1 LRSVLQFG
9 ESVIEMTTVP
19 TARSQ
24 LSELY
29 VRESAAIEQEFS
41 ATGDGR
47 AALAR
52 RTALVDAIVQR
63 LWNEIIV
70 GSNPGSN
77 AGSSASP
84 TTVDPDGP
92 KNFALVA
99 TGGFGRGWL
108 FPHSDID
115 LLFLHAGNSSESEF
129 KDPIRRFSQELWDL
143 RLKLSPATRN
153 LAECERLDPNNVE
166 FAISLLDC
174 RYLAGDRELF
184 SRLREKAVPRL
195 VARDYQNL
203 IQNLA
208 EITRARHHKFGN
220 TVFHLEPNVKDGPGG
235 LRDYNVAN
243 WLALIS
249 AMEKLKVWP
258 DEKTLLPVS
267 SRRAFDAA
275 LDFQMSVRC
284 FLHFRYGR
292 HDNTLIWEAQDE
304 AAARKIGASIGA
316 NDAEIANTADWMRIY
331 FGHVRSVH
339 RVCMQL
345 LEEIPAAWSSL
356 YRQFQGWRSK
366 VSSADFSVVDG
377 LIFLQQP
384 AGLRDPEI
392 LLRLFHFMA
401 EHGLKLST
409 TTEYKV
415 EQALP
420 ALAATP
426 PRGAE
431 LWLYLQE
438 TLVQPHAADAL
449 RAMNALRLLALLLPE
464 LKGIEA
470 LVIRDF
476 YHRYTVDEHSF
487 LAIENLHRLKE
498 SKSEWDQRFAELQSE
513 LEQPELL
520 YLALLLHDS
529 GKAVPSENHVE
540 LSLQLTDSCAE
551 RLDLDPVDRDT
562 LRYLVASHLEMAAA
576 TRRDVFDPA
585 NVKSFA
591 EKVGVPERLKMLC
604 LMTYADIKAV
614 NPEAMTPWKADNL
627 WQLYI
632 ACANYLSR
640 SADERVHTA
649 DDGSSVAPSS
659 VAPSSLAS
667 SNLAHLRSL
676 APVAGKKINIFLE
689 GLPQRYLRIHGAT
702 DVLAHAEMATR
713 LGQDG
718 VQLNLKQVRHWYELT
733 LITTD
738 RPFLFASVSGTLA
751 AWGMN
756 IVKANAFSNAAGI
769 VVDTF
774 YFTDRFRTLEMN
786 LQEWERLKKSI
797 AAVVKGEADV
807 ARMLRDRLKSEKGN
821 ATKVKIAT
829 QIEFDDGCSASS
841 TLVQVLTQ
849 DRPGLLYRMCSLI
862 SKHECN
868 IEIALIETEGQMAI
882 DILYLTSGGAKLSA
896 ARQSALGQALRDELA
911 AK

>member
-1 LRSVLQFG
+1 MSEVA
-9 ESVIEMTTVP
+9 TV
-19 TARSQ
+19 R
-24 LSELY
+24 SELSDLY
-29 VRESAAIEQEFS
+29 ARESAAIAQEFA
-41 ATGDGR
+41 ATGNGR
-47 AALAR
+47 AALTR
-52 RTALVDAIVQR
+52 RTELVDSILQR
-63 LWNEIIV
+63 LWREIIV
-70 GSNPGSN
+70 G
-77 AGSSASP
+77 ATSSDSS
-84 TTVDPDGP
+84 TDGP

-99 TGGFGRGWL
+99 TGGFGRRWL

-115 LLFLHAGNSSESEF
+115 LLFLYSGSDAESEF
-129 KDPIRRFSQELWDL
+129 RDPIRRFSQELWDL

-174 RYLAGDRELF
+174 RYLAGDREL
-184 SRLREKAVPRL
+184 SLKLREKTVPRL
-195 VARDYQNL
+195 VGRDCQNL
-203 IQNLA
+203 IQNLG

-235 LRDYNVAN
+235 LRDYNVAH

-258 DEKTLLPVS
+258 DANALLPVS
-267 SRRAFDAA
+267 SHRALDAA

-284 FLHFRYGR
+284 FLHFRHGR
-292 HDNTLIWEAQDE
+292 HDNTLTWEAQDE
-304 AAARKIGASIGA
+304 AAARKIGAS
-316 NDAEIANTADWMRIY
+316 DAEITNAADWMRIY

-339 RVCMQL
+339 RVCNQL

-356 YRQFQGWRSK
+356 YRQFQGWRSR
-366 VSSADFSVVDG
+366 VTSDEFSVVDG
-377 LIFLQQP
+377 LIFLKQQP
-384 AGLRDPEI
+384 QQSGGGQLRDPEM

-470 LVIRDF
+470 LVVRDF

-487 LAIENLHRLKE
+487 LAIEHLHRLTE
-498 SKSEWDQRFAELQSE
+498 SKSEWDRRFAELLGE

-529 GKAVPSENHVE
+529 GKAVPGENHVE
-540 LSLQLTDSCAE
+540 VSLQLTDKCAE
-551 RLDLDPVDRDT
+551 RLDLDLVDRET
-562 LRYLVASHLEMAAA
+562 VRYLVASHLEMSAAM
-576 TRRDVFDPA
+576 RRDVFDPA
-585 NVKSFA
+585 NVKAFS
-591 EKVGVPERLKMLC
+591 EKVGAPERLKMLC
-604 LMTYADIKAV
+604 LLTYADIKAV

-632 ACANYLSR
+632 ACANYLTR
-640 SADERVHTA
+640 SADERVHTG
-649 DDGSSVAPSS
+649 DDGASVRTA
-659 VAPSSLAS
+659 
-667 SNLAHLRSL
+667 NLAHLHSL
-676 APVAGKKINIFLE
+676 APVAGKKINVFLE
-689 GLPQRYLRIHGAT
+689 GLPQRYLRIHGAG
-702 DVLAHAEMATR
+702 DVLAHSEMAAR

-718 VQLNLKQVRHWYELT
+718 VQLSLKQVRHWYELT
-733 LITTD
+733 VITTD
-738 RPFLFASVSGTLA
+738 RPFLFASISGALA

-756 IVKANAFSNAAGI
+756 IVKANAFSNAAGQ
-769 VVDTF
+769 VVDAF

-786 LQEWERLKKSI
+786 LQEWERLKKDI
-797 AAVVKGEADV
+797 AAVVKGEADL
-807 ARMLRDRLKSEKGN
+807 ARMLRDRMRSEKPDS
-821 ATKVKIAT
+821 AKVKIAT
-829 QIEFDDGCSASS
+829 QIEFDDNCSAHS

-849 DRPGLLYRMCSLI
+849 DRPGLLYKMCSAV
-862 SKHECN
+862 SKQECN

-882 DILYLTSGGAKLSA
+882 DVLYLTSGGTKLTA
-896 ARQSALGQALRDELA
+896 ARQTALGKALREELA

>member
-1 LRSVLQFG
+1 
-9 ESVIEMTTVP
+9 MTTV
-19 TARSQ
+19 ASVRSE
-24 LSELY
+24 LRDLY
-29 VRESAAIEQEFS
+29 VRESAAIEREFS
-41 ATGDGR
+41 VTGEGR

-52 RTALVDAIVQR
+52 RTALVDSIVQR

-70 GSNPGSN
+70 GSNSGSN
-77 AGSSASP
+77 PS
-84 TTVDPDGP
+84 DPDSP

-115 LLFLHAGNSSESEF
+115 LLFLHAGGNSESEF

-184 SRLREKAVPRL
+184 TRLYEKAVPRL
-195 VARDYQNL
+195 VGRDCQNL

-258 DEKTLLPVS
+258 DTKTLLPVS
-267 SRRAFDAA
+267 SRRALDAA

-284 FLHFRYGR
+284 FLHFRHGR
-292 HDNTLIWEAQDE
+292 HDNTLTWEAQDE
-304 AAARKIGASIGA
+304 AAARKIGAS
-316 NDAEIANTADWMRIY
+316 DTEIANAADWMRVY

-339 RVCMQL
+339 RVCNQL

-366 VSSADFSVVDG
+366 VASADFSVVDG
-377 LIFLQQP
+377 LIFLRQPQQP
-384 AGLRDPEI
+384 GGLRDPEM

-470 LVIRDF
+470 LVVRDF

-487 LAIENLHRLKE
+487 LAIEHLHRLQE

-540 LSLQLTDSCAE
+540 ISLQLTDSCVE
-551 RLDLDPVDRDT
+551 RLDLDPVDRET
-562 LRYLVASHLEMAAA
+562 VRYLVASHLEMSAAM
-576 TRRDVFDPA
+576 RRDVFDPA

-604 LMTYADIKAV
+604 LLTYADIKAV

-640 SADERVHTA
+640 SADERVHTG
-649 DDGSSVAPSS
+649 DDG
-659 VAPSSLAS
+659 

-676 APVAGKKINIFLE
+676 AVVAGKKINIFLE

-702 DVLAHAEMATR
+702 DVLAHSEMAAR

-738 RPFLFASVSGTLA
+738 RPFLFASVSGALA

-756 IVKANAFSNAAGI
+756 IVKANAFSNAAGM

-807 ARMLRDRLKSEKGN
+807 ARMLRDRLKSEKANG
-821 ATKVKIAT
+821 TKVKIAT
-829 QIEFDDGCSASS
+829 QIEFDDGCSANS
-841 TLVQVLTQ
+841 TMMQVLTQ
-849 DRPGLLYRMCSLI
+849 DRPGLLYRMCSQV

-882 DILYLTSGGAKLSA
+882 DVLYLTSGGAKLSA
-896 ARQSALGQALRDELA
+896 DRQAALGQALRDELA

>member
-1 LRSVLQFG
+1 
-9 ESVIEMTTVP
+9 MTTVA
-19 TARSQ
+19 TVR
-24 LSELY
+24 SELRDLY
-29 VRESAAIEQEFS
+29 ARESAAIAQEFS
-41 ATGDGR
+41 VTGEGR

-52 RTALVDAIVQR
+52 RTALVDSIVQR
-63 LWNEIIV
+63 LWNEIV
-70 GSNPGSN
+70 VSSHPDSANSGSGP
-77 AGSSASP
+77 AAPDSA
-84 TTVDPDGP
+84 
-92 KNFALVA
+92 KNIALVA

-115 LLFLHAGNSSESEF
+115 LLFLHAGSDSETEF
-129 KDPIRRFSQELWDL
+129 KAPIRRFSQEVWDL

-166 FAISLLDC
+166 FAIALLDC

-184 SRLREKAVPRL
+184 TRLREKAVPRL
-195 VARDYQNL
+195 VGRDCQSL

-258 DEKTLLPVS
+258 DANTLLPVS
-267 SRRAFDAA
+267 SRRALDAA

-292 HDNTLIWEAQDE
+292 HDNTLTWEAQDE
-304 AAARKIGASIGA
+304 AAARKIGAG
-316 NDAEIANTADWMRIY
+316 DVEIASAADWMRVY

-339 RVCMQL
+339 RVCNQL

-366 VSSADFSVVDG
+366 VASDDFSVVDG
-377 LIFLQQP
+377 LIFLKQSKQP
-384 AGLRDPEI
+384 QEPGGLRDPEM

-438 TLVQPHAADAL
+438 TLVQPYAADAL
-449 RAMNALRLLALLLPE
+449 RAMNALRLLSLLLPE
-464 LKGIEA
+464 LRGIEA
-470 LVIRDF
+470 LVVRDF

-487 LAIENLHRLKE
+487 LAIEHLHRLKE
-498 SKSEWDQRFAELQSE
+498 SKSEWDQRFAALQSE

-529 GKAVPSENHVE
+529 GKAVPSENHVD

-551 RLDLDPVDRDT
+551 RLDLDPVDRET
-562 LRYLVASHLEMAAA
+562 VRYLVASHLEMSAAM
-576 TRRDVFDPA
+576 RRDVFDPA

-591 EKVGVPERLKMLC
+591 ERVGVPERLKMLC

-640 SADERVHTA
+640 SADERVHTG
-649 DDGSSVAPSS
+649 DDG
-659 VAPSSLAS
+659 

-676 APVAGKKINIFLE
+676 APVAGKRINVFLE
-689 GLPQRYLRIHGAT
+689 GMPQRYLRIHGAT
-702 DVLAHAEMATR
+702 DVLAHAEMAAR

-718 VQLNLKQVRHWYELT
+718 VLLNLKQVRQWYELT
-733 LITTD
+733 LVTTD
-738 RPFLFASVSGTLA
+738 RPFLFASVSGALA

-786 LQEWERLKKSI
+786 LQEWDRLKKSI
-797 AAVVKGEADV
+797 AAVVKGEADL
-807 ARMLRDRLKSEKGN
+807 ARMLRDRLKSEK
-821 ATKVKIAT
+821 ADSTKVKIST
-829 QIEFDDGCSASS
+829 QIEFDDSCSAHS

-849 DRPGLLYRMCSLI
+849 DRPGLLYRMCSLV

-882 DILYLTSGGAKLSA
+882 DVLYLTSGGAKLSA
-896 ARQSALGQALRDELA
+896 DRQAALGQALRVELT